1 MGALQCNRQPFTSL
15 KIKLPSDVSKVLYQN
30 LLKMDQLPSYVSASH
45 CRVCNDLCPI
55 LIFHHIYVF
64 SRLLKSFASNHVWC
78 GSVHLLNIDLSRPAR
93 NLHRLQVADLQTS
106 DLFENSSKT
115 TGTLLTILT
124 YIQEANKFAE
134 TAFSPPKKITANVR
148 KSQQKII
155 HDKIQPRTCS
165 LDFYGISSQQFDT
178 SS

>member
-1 MGALQCNRQPFTSL
+1 MFFFSVTH
-15 KIKLPSDVSKVLYQN
+15 I
-30 LLKMDQLPSYVSASH
+30 
-45 CRVCNDLCPI
+45 VC
-55 LIFHHIYVF
+55 
-64 SRLLKSFASNHVWC
+64 LKSCVCYRVN
-78 GSVHLLNIDLSRPAR
+78 LLNIDLSRPAR

-134 TAFSPPKKITANVR
+134 TVFSPPKKITANVR

>member
-1 MGALQCNRQPFTSL
+1 MF
-15 KIKLPSDVSKVLYQN
+15 
-30 LLKMDQLPSYVSASH
+30 
-45 CRVCNDLCPI
+45 
-55 LIFHHIYVF
+55 F

-78 GSVHLLNIDLSRPAR
+78 SSVHLLNIDLSRPAR